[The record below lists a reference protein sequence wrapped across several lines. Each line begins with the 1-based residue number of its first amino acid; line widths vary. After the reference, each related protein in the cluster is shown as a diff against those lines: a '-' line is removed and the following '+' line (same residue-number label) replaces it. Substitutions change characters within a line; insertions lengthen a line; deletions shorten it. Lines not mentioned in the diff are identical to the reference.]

1 METVGTVL
9 IWCGIIL
16 AGILGTLVALGIIP
30 LDMYM
35 ETLQEKR
42 ARETR
47 LRKRSL
53 RAIDSAGRP
62 TNGFSKP
69 R

>member
-9 IWCGIIL
+9 IWCGLIL

-35 ETLQEKR
+35 ETLQDKR
-42 ARETR
+42 AREMR
-47 LRKRSL
+47 LRKRSP
-53 RAIDSAGRP
+53 RAADSAGHP
-62 TNGFSKP
+62 TNGLSKP

>member
-9 IWCGIIL
+9 IWCGVIL

-42 ARETR
+42 AREMR

-53 RAIDSAGRP
+53 HAVDPAGRP
-62 TNGFSKP
+62 TNGLSKP

>member
-9 IWCGIIL
+9 IWCGVVL
-16 AGILGTLVALGIIP
+16 AGILGTLVAVGVIP

-42 ARETR
+42 AREMR

-53 RAIDSAGRP
+53 HAADSAGRP
-62 TNGFSKP
+62 TNGPSKP

>member
-9 IWCGIIL
+9 IWLGIIL

-42 ARETR
+42 AREMR
-47 LRKRSL
+47 LRKRP
-53 RAIDSAGRP
+53 RAPDSAGRP
-62 TNGFSKP
+62 ANGLSKP